1 MVSILLRYKRSTGSR
16 GSSSSKYKKSSRR
29 FVPGT
34 AVRLL
39 GAKNRKTIR
48 PLRSR
53 VPTICHN
60 IFDDYVM
67 WTRTKSGGY
76 VKSRG
81 KSLEVNFCEKYT
93 LGEKLGSGGF
103 GTVWAGVRNSNDNG
117 AKARRIR
124 RREKFF
130 LALNGFGCFWILCFC
145 HFLPPSNSHWSGGD
159 QAGGKVTCDS
169 I

>member
-60 IFDDYVM
+60 IFDDYVL

-76 VKSRG
+76 LKSRR

-103 GTVWAGVRNSNDNG
+103 GTVWAGVRNSNG

-124 RREKFF
+124 WREKLL
-130 LALNGFGCFWILCFC
+130 LALYKIIRLCKSELCADATFSLLLIL
-145 HFLPPSNSHWSGGD
+145 L
-159 QAGGKVTCDS
+159 GKRWRSSRRQGHV
-169 I
+169 